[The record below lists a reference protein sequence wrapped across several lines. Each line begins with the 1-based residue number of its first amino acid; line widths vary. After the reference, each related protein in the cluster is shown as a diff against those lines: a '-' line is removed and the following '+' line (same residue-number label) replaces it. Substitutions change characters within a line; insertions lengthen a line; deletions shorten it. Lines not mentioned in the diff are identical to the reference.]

1 MYSLHLVHVGGRASV
16 ATPQGVV
23 CAALS
28 RHMAGGSYAREPLYG
43 GLSRTQLVP
52 FPPPYSMVLLRPSN
66 YFKTTRHQ
74 TYSDVWSS
82 QTCRIG
88 LYSKHNLMWWS
99 VSAGQP
105 HIIVHNIVCISFM

>member
-66 YFKTTRHQ
+66 YFRPRDTRLILM
-74 TYSDVWSS
+74 SGRV
-82 QTCRIG
+82 RLAG
-88 LYSKHNLMWWS
+88 LD
-99 VSAGQP
+99 
-105 HIIVHNIVCISFM
+105 CILNTI